1 MDEITEGLSYYW
13 NFYTCKYPHEDLEEN
28 DTIGGKYRKRS
39 EKGKS

>member
-1 MDEITEGLSYYW
+1 MGEITEGLGYYW
-13 NFYTCKYPHEDLEEN
+13 NCHTWKYPDEDLKDN